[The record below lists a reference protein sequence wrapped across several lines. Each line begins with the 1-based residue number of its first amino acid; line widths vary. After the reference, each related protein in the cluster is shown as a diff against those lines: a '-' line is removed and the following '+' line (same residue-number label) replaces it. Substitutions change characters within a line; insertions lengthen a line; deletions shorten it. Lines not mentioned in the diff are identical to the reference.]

1 MLLNLSL
8 SYSVNIRNLCAKVY
22 LYLDKSEKKWR
33 KVRKTARGGGGG
45 GMGFL
50 KSCTSMLKADA
61 KS

>member
-33 KVRKTARGGGGG
+33 KVRKTGGGGG
-45 GMGFL
+45 GGGGGVF
-50 KSCTSMLKADA
+50 
-61 KS
+61 

>member
-33 KVRKTARGGGGG
+33 KVRKTRGGGGG
-45 GMGFL
+45 REGVFKKL
-50 KSCTSMLKADA
+50 YINVKS
-61 KS
+61 

>member
-33 KVRKTARGGGGG
+33 KVRKTGGGGG
-45 GMGFL
+45 WEFL

>member
-33 KVRKTARGGGGG
+33 KVRKTRGGGGG
-45 GMGFL
+45 REFL